1 MATSR
6 YSFNLFIRRQVEL
19 EGLKSAYIDDF
30 DNFVERIDNLIRE
43 ALVTAAVDKVNQLPQ
58 VAYENLVQSI
68 KAILDEQLTGYTDEL
83 EKHLQD
89 LAENESEFTVAAFGA
104 ALADGTDIHSPE
116 SGAPW
121 RFASNSPVQV
131 GGLLLADYVDGWV
144 AQEVAAF
151 EGLIRNS
158 YAQGWT
164 VQQTIT
170 SIRGTRARNYTDGM
184 LGKLQRDLMTLVR
197 TSVQHVS
204 NASRAS
210 VYEANSALISGYRWV
225 SVLDLKTTPVCRSL
239 DGQIFELGNG
249 PLPPA
254 HPNCRSTTIPEFKEG
269 TQFKEGD
276 TRPSS
281 TGPVSTDMTY
291 YDWLLEQPAAFQDAV
306 LGPTRG
312 KLLRNGG
319 LSAEEFARLNLGRTF
334 KPLTLEQMRQR
345 WPQVF
350 EQAGL

>member
-6 YSFNLFIRRQVEL
+6 YSFDLFIRRQVEL

-30 DNFVERIDNLIRE
+30 DNFVQRIDDLIRN
-43 ALVTAAVDKVNQLPQ
+43 ALAAAAVDKVNQLTQ
-58 VAYENLVQSI
+58 VAYENLVQAI
-68 KAILDEQLTGYTDEL
+68 KSILDEQLTGYTDEL
-83 EKHLQD
+83 EKHLEA
-89 LAENESEFTVAAFGA
+89 LAEDESRFTVAAFEA

-116 SGAPW
+116 LGVPW
-121 RFASNSPVQV
+121 RFASNSPVQA
-131 GGLLLADYVDGWV
+131 GGLLLGDYIAAWV

-151 EGLIRNS
+151 EGVIRNS

-164 VQQTIT
+164 VQQVIT
-170 SIRGTRARNYTDGM
+170 FARGTRARNYTDGM
-184 LGKLQRDLMTLVR
+184 LGKLQRDLATMVR

-204 NASRAS
+204 NSSRAS
-210 VYEANSALISGYRWV
+210 VYEANSALVSGYRWV

-239 DGQIFELGNG
+239 DGQVFDLGNG

-254 HPNCRSTTIPEFKEG
+254 HPNCRSTTIPEFVDG
-269 TQFKEGD
+269 TKFREGD
-276 TRPSS
+276 TRPTMTGLVSS
-281 TGPVSTDMTY
+281 DMTY

-334 KPLTLEQMRQR
+334 KPLTLDQMRQR